1 MANPARQSEIAINFV
16 GAATAPGGEVR
27 GIDVAVETMLSALF
41 KYGTQSNYPVYIEG
55 PTATGWDS
63 LQKLSAESSR
73 SELKAVQEGDL
84 NGLTLF
90 RQDPDLSELAWRR
103 QQFGARAHSLCG
115 LVHTMAGSQT
125 MALVRDCM
133 TAPGQKWDAIIC
145 PSNAIRDVVAGLW
158 SSWGEYLGART
169 GAAFDCPIQLPVIP
183 LGIDV
188 DRFQTDDTRRN
199 GQRRALGV
207 AEDAIVILCH
217 GRMSFAFKQHPAPV
231 LLAAQQTALA
241 VDHPVHLVFSGYFHP
256 ESFEVDFR
264 ETAAAVCQN
273 ATVTFVG
280 NDDPEFPDGLWAG
293 ADFFVSLSDNIQ
305 ESFGLT
311 PIEAMAAG
319 LPVVISDWDGY
330 RDAVEHG
337 VQGFKV
343 PTVMAPAGDGAALAD
358 RYAGGIDVYGEY
370 LAGASLS
377 TSVDVAA
384 TTEAFITLSGNKE
397 LRRRMGAA
405 GRARTRD
412 IYDWR
417 RIIPRYEA
425 LWDELTAIRIAESA
439 APATDGARNPAFP
452 DPFDLYKGFAT
463 TSLQNDDCLKLS
475 LPLEQLNII
484 FAQRMNM
491 FRADLLLP
499 PTDLLRLAHLS
510 RREGGLEVATAV
522 AEFQDPPRVRLSL
535 VWLLK
540 MGVCALGARS

>member
-1 MANPARQSEIAINFV
+1 M
-16 GAATAPGGEVR
+16 R

-41 KYGTQSNYPVYIEG
+41 KYGTQSHYPVYIED
-55 PTATGWDS
+55 PAETGWDS
-63 LQKLSAESSR
+63 LQNLSAQFSSR
-73 SELKAVQEGDL
+73 DISRVQEG
-84 NGLTLF
+84 GLQGRTLF
-90 RQDPDLSELAWRR
+90 RQDPDLSDLTWRR
-103 QQFGARAHSLCG
+103 QQFGARAYSLCG

-145 PSNAIRDVVAGLW
+145 PSTAIRDVVAGLW
-158 SSWGEYLGART
+158 ASWGDYLGART
-169 GAAFDCPIQLPVIP
+169 GASFDCPMQLPVIP

-188 DRFQTDDTRRN
+188 DRFQTNDIRRTA
-199 GQRRALGV
+199 QRRALGV
-207 AEDAIVILCH
+207 AADATVILCH

-231 LLAAQQTALA
+231 LLAVEQTAKA

-256 ESFEVDFR
+256 ESFEADFR
-264 ETAAAVCQN
+264 ETAAVVCQN
-273 ATVTFVG
+273 ATVTFIG
-280 NDDPEFPDGLWAG
+280 NDDPDFPDGLWSG

-337 VQGFKV
+337 VQGFKI
-343 PTVMAPAGDGAALAD
+343 PTMMARAGDGVELAD
-358 RYAGGIDVYGEY
+358 RYASGIDVYGEY

-384 TTEAFITLSGNKE
+384 TTEAFIALAGNE
-397 LRRRMGAA
+397 DLRCRMGAA
-405 GRARTRD
+405 GQARARD
-412 IYDWR
+412 VYDWR
-417 RIIPRYEA
+417 QIIPRYEA
-425 LWDELTAIRIAESA
+425 LWDELAAIRMA
-439 APATDGARNPAFP
+439 AAGTPATDGLRHPAFP

-463 TSLQNDDCLKLS
+463 MSLSDEDRVKLS
-475 LPLEQLNII
+475 VPLEQLNTV

-491 FRADLLLP
+491 FRADLLLS

-510 RREGGLEVATAV
+510 RREGGLQVAAAV
-522 AEFQDPPRVRLSL
+522 GEFEDPPRVRRSL

-540 MGVCALGARS
+540 MGVCALDARS